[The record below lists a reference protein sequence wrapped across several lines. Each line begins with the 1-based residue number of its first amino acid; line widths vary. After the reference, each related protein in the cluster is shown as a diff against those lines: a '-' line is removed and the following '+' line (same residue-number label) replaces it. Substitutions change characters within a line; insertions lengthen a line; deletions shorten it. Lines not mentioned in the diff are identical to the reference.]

1 MLREGR
7 WGDLEAEGRG
17 AACPAVGTGWKSFK
31 TTPFLRASVQSISRP
46 CQPPGC
52 RSGHFPGQSHR
63 HCSAWVTAAPPHA
76 GPSFRPCQRPSIL
89 PTAAREAS
97 SRRAERALLCPP
109 SLSPGPPSHG
119 PGPASVGQRPGRTP
133 RASCPPRRSRGGSWD
148 ASRGAPG
155 VAPPAASPPAP
166 PAPHVWPSRPRA
178 RGGAQGSIRQVPSRS
193 LGHEWNGTCVSARAR
208 GRGPCR

>member
-1 MLREGR
+1 M
-7 WGDLEAEGRG
+7 
-17 AACPAVGTGWKSFK
+17 CPAVGTGWKSFK

-97 SRRAERALLCPP
+97 SQRAERALLCPLP
-109 SLSPGPPSHG
+109 CPRGPCHTALGPLRWSRDQDGPPKRAARRGGAGVAAGTPHEAPLESPRQRLLPRLRLSPACGRAG
-119 PGPASVGQRPGRTP
+119 PGPEVALRGASGRFRPGASGTSGTE
-133 RASCPPRRSRGGSWD
+133 RA
-148 ASRGAPG
+148 
-155 VAPPAASPPAP
+155 
-166 PAPHVWPSRPRA
+166 
-178 RGGAQGSIRQVPSRS
+178 
-193 LGHEWNGTCVSARAR
+193 
-208 GRGPCR
+208 